1 MQQVG
6 PVCGILV
13 VALLTAIRKQKSL
26 PVLRIFSARGVCAS
40 IDRMHLSYRWRSRPD
55 TAQLEHTVDQ
65 LRTELIK
72 LRRQLSGKEQ
82 YIDRLKFLCHERTT
96 RIDDLRA
103 TIDDLRAA
111 NQKLDAEAEH
121 LAALIA
127 APDAAMLAPK

>member
-1 MQQVG
+1 MNWNY
-6 PVCGILV
+6 
-13 VALLTAIRKQKSL
+13 
-26 PVLRIFSARGVCAS
+26 
-40 IDRMHLSYRWRSRPD
+40 HWRSRPD
-55 TAQLEHTVDQ
+55 IARLEHTIDQ

-72 LRRQLSGKEQ
+72 LRREMSNKEQ
-82 YIDRLKFLCHERTT
+82 YIGRLKVLCHERTT